1 MTFAGYSERGEI
13 AVVTVNN
20 PPVNALSQSRGV
32 VEDIMNGI
40 RRAVAAPTVKA
51 IVLTGAGRGFSAGAD
66 IGEFDK
72 FQDSGKPGLRDLVA
86 YMDTVEKPLVCAV
99 HGATLGGGLETALA
113 CHYRVAAPGVLVG
126 LPEVTLGL
134 LPGAGGTQRLP
145 RLIGAAAAVK
155 MIAGGELVGSA
166 EALATGIV
174 DEVVTGD
181 LLDGA
186 IAFAGKVV
194 DEGRPLRRTSA
205 LSVVTG
211 GVDRRDL
218 FAGMKRTVSKAS
230 RGNPAPVKCVECV
243 EASATMPF
251 GKGQAVE
258 HRLFDELMATDESKS
273 LRHIFFAERAAAKI
287 PDVPEDTPVMPIRT
301 AAVVGAGAMGSGI
314 AMSFADAGIP
324 VKILDVSREALDR
337 GLATVNGHYAIA
349 VSRGRF
355 SQDVMDRR
363 MALIRPT
370 LSCSDLKDADIVVEA
385 VFEDMPV
392 KRQVLDTLDG
402 TCRLGAILATS
413 TSTLDINEI
422 AAVTSRPEAVI
433 GLHFFSPA
441 DAMRLLEI
449 VRGARSSKSVV
460 ATCMKLSRTLKKVG
474 VLVGACNGFVGNR
487 MLDEYLREAGFLLEE
502 GAMPQQVDR
511 ALQEY
516 GFDMGPFSRICEMGR
531 LGRKTGAGYYRYEA
545 GRISPLTD
553 PVVEDLIVDASKELG
568 MKRREISDREIVE
581 RMVYA
586 LVNEG
591 AKILEEAIAL
601 RSSDIDLVSVLGY
614 GFPSYRGGPMFY
626 AETIGYDKVC
636 KRVKEF
642 HESHGE
648 RWKPAPLLQRLSE
661 GGARE
666 RKSPLPRLPR

>member
-1 MTFAGYSERGEI
+1 
-13 AVVTVNN
+13 
-20 PPVNALSQSRGV
+20 
-32 VEDIMNGI
+32 
-40 RRAVAAPTVKA
+40 
-51 IVLTGAGRGFSAGAD
+51 
-66 IGEFDK
+66 
-72 FQDSGKPGLRDLVA
+72 
-86 YMDTVEKPLVCAV
+86 
-99 HGATLGGGLETALA
+99 
-113 CHYRVAAPGVLVG
+113 
-126 LPEVTLGL
+126 
-134 LPGAGGTQRLP
+134 
-145 RLIGAAAAVK
+145 
-155 MIAGGELVGSA
+155 
-166 EALATGIV
+166 
-174 DEVVTGD
+174 
-181 LLDGA
+181 
-186 IAFAGKVV
+186 
-194 DEGRPLRRTSA
+194 
-205 LSVVTG
+205 
-211 GVDRRDL
+211 
-218 FAGMKRTVSKAS
+218 
-230 RGNPAPVKCVECV
+230 
-243 EASATMPF
+243 
-251 GKGQAVE
+251 
-258 HRLFDELMATDESKS
+258 
-273 LRHIFFAERAAAKI
+273 
-287 PDVPEDTPVMPIRT
+287 
-301 AAVVGAGAMGSGI
+301 
-314 AMSFADAGIP
+314 
-324 VKILDVSREALDR
+324 VSREALDR
-337 GLATVNGHYAIA
+337 GLATVNGHYASA

-433 GLHFFSPA
+433 GLHFFSPV

-449 VRGARSSKSVV
+449 VRGARSSKSVI

-545 GRISPLTD
+545 GRLSPLTD

-568 MKRREISDREIVE
+568 MKRREISDKEIVE

-666 RKSPLPRLPR
+666 RKSPLPHLPR